1 MNVTIRIDYSSTYQN
16 TTQTGTFDL
25 RKSMP
30 VDIAYNWW
38 RQIKKEVHDPK
49 LIKVTVDNEFEITQY
64 ILKKEFDIPDDN
76 LHF

>member
-1 MNVTIRIDYSSTYQN
+1 
-16 TTQTGTFDL
+16 
-25 RKSMP
+25 MP